1 VECLWISNE
10 KYATTVLI
18 ELSKPYAFSGKEGLS
33 LACNED
39 ELHTAS
45 YPGKICRH
53 RYADKR

>member
-1 VECLWISNE
+1 MECLWISNE

-45 YPGKICRH
+45 YPGNMQT
-53 RYADKR
+53 